1 MADVH
6 ATAIV
11 ESGAELAVD
20 VTVGAYAY
28 VGHAVRLGP
37 GCVVHHH
44 GVVDG
49 HSTLGSGNE
58 IFPFAF
64 IGGKTQDLKYDGSVC
79 PIFIGNGNVFREY
92 VTVNGPT
99 TDGGETRIGDRNY
112 FLSYSHVAHECRIHD
127 DVIVSSKAVIG
138 GHVEVESFA
147 NIGGASAIHQFC
159 RVGRHALLGGL
170 SALVH
175 DLPPYMI
182 AEGNRARVR
191 AYNCI
196 GLRRRGF
203 DEKYIEA
210 VRRVFRHIY
219 GGKNDRSA
227 ALKKIDDDAMI
238 SDDLKK
244 EIMDFFGQSRR
255 GTA

>member
-1 MADVH
+1 MAKIH

-11 ESGAELAVD
+11 ESGAELADD

-28 VGHAVRLGP
+28 VGPDVKLGP
-37 GCVVHHH
+37 GCVIHHH
-44 GVVDG
+44 GVVEG
-49 HSTLGSGNE
+49 NSTLGGDNE

-64 IGGKTQDLKYDGSVC
+64 LGGKTQDLKYDGSNC
-79 PIFIGNGNVFREY
+79 PLHIGNGNVFREF

-99 TDGGETRIGDRNY
+99 GSGGETRIGDRNY
-112 FLSYSHVAHECRIHD
+112 FLSYAHVAHECHIHD

-138 GHVEVESFA
+138 GHVEIESFA
-147 NIGGASAIHQFC
+147 NIGGASAIHQRC

-170 SALVH
+170 SALVN

-196 GLRRRGF
+196 GLRRRDF

-219 GGKNDRSA
+219 GGGSDRSS
-227 ALKKIDDDAMI
+227 ALKAIADDWMI
-238 SDDLKK
+238 PDSLKL
-244 EIMDFFGQSRR
+244 EFSNFFSRSGR